1 MGTTLVTGM
10 SGVGKSSVV
19 HELRGRGCRAVDLD
33 SDDWSHLVP
42 DDSAFA
48 VPGEQAMDWR
58 WREGAVRALLEDS
71 RREVLV
77 VAGTATN
84 QARFHHLLDHVV
96 LLSLPEAV
104 ALDRLAHR
112 TTNDYGKDPAELRRE
127 LELRAVVEP
136 LLRASA
142 CLEID
147 SSTVSVSTVAAM
159 VLEHARSGPPCL
171 LGRTAARSAD
181 QE

>member
-1 MGTTLVTGM
+1 MGVTLVTGM

-42 DDSAFA
+42 DDSPYAA
-48 VPGEQAMDWR
+48 AGEQAMDWR
-58 WREGAVRALLEDS
+58 WRDEAVRALLQGNRADS
-71 RREVLV
+71 LV
-77 VAGTATN
+77 IAGTSTN
-84 QARFHHLLDHVV
+84 QGTFYELLDHVV
-96 LLSLPEAV
+96 LLTVPEDV
-104 ALDRLAHR
+104 ALERLAHR

-136 LLRASA
+136 LLRAAA

-147 SSTVSVSTVAAM
+147 ASRHPVSAVAAM
-159 VLEHARSGPPCL
+159 VVGHVTDAAG
-171 LGRTAARSAD
+171 GRP
-181 QE
+181 

>member
-19 HELRGRGCRAVDLD
+19 HELVLRGCRAVDLD
-33 SDDWSHLVP
+33 SDEWSHLVP

-48 VPGEQAMDWR
+48 ASGEQAMDWR
-58 WREGAVRALLEDS
+58 WREEAVRALLQGSRTDS
-71 RREVLV
+71 LV
-77 VAGTATN
+77 IAGTSTN
-84 QARFHHLLDHVV
+84 QGTLYDLLDHVV
-96 LLSLPEAV
+96 LLTVPEDVAV
-104 ALDRLAHR
+104 QRLAHR

-136 LLRASA
+136 LLRAAA

-147 SSTVSVSTVAAM
+147 TSRHPVSAVAAM
-159 VLEHARSGPPCL
+159 VVGHAND
-171 LGRTAARSAD
+171 ARCRP
-181 QE
+181 